1 MGYSFKNGWR
11 EGVIFVFFDN
21 GKINIEYRP
30 SENGKEEI
38 FFTNGSIEDKD
49 HGSEEDYR
57 VIALKREVNEEFD
70 GKVEISEYNYLGE
83 IKVNAIN
90 VIFYVYV
97 INSWKGELPDYTIE
111 DGEKFSRVEWVDL
124 DKVDNV
130 FEYDSA
136 REISALIREFISK

>member
-1 MGYSFKNGWR
+1 MGYSFKDGWR
-11 EGVIFVFFDN
+11 EGVIFVFLDN

-49 HGSEEDYR
+49 HDKEEDYG

-70 GKVEISEYNYLGE
+70 GKVEFSEYNYLGE
-83 IKVNAIN
+83 VKVKAIN

-111 DGEKFSRVEWVDL
+111 EGEKFSRVEWVDL
-124 DKVDNV
+124 DKVDDV

-136 REISALIREFISK
+136 REISALIREFIV

>member
-1 MGYSFKNGWR
+1 MTHSFKDGWR

-49 HGSEEDYR
+49 YNQKEDYR
-57 VIALKREVNEEFD
+57 ITALKREVSEEFD
-70 GKVEISEYNYLGE
+70 GKVEMSEYNYLGE
-83 IKVNAIN
+83 VKVRAIN
-90 VIFYVYV
+90 VLFYVYLV
-97 INSWKGELPDYTIE
+97 NSWKGIIPDYTIE
-111 DGEKFSRVEWVDL
+111 EGEKFSRVEWVDL
-124 DKVDNV
+124 YKVDDV

-136 REISALIREFISK
+136 REISALIREFLLK